1 MKKIM
6 FNDKYGLTDAVLKG
20 SKTQTRRIITTDI
33 YNLIDFKA
41 YFDGEVDC
49 AGEFENGWVD
59 WRWVMPYRLGEEIA
73 IAMSYEDVI
82 ASTDIA
88 VDKWIEMVE
97 QAHGGKDYRL
107 IAGTD
112 NKMFVKAELM
122 PYRIKITDMWMH
134 RLKEISDEDIM
145 QEGIFTIP
153 AETSTHVNGYGYTF
167 DNWCYRG
174 VRCSS
179 DTPIG
184 AYKALF
190 DKVTRRGTFDS
201 NPMVVAYKYELIRV
215 F

>member
-1 MKKIM
+1 
-6 FNDKYGLTDAVLKG
+6 
-20 SKTQTRRIITTDI
+20 
-33 YNLIDFKA
+33 
-41 YFDGEVDC
+41 
-49 AGEFENGWVD
+49 
-59 WRWVMPYRLGEEIA
+59 
-73 IAMSYEDVI
+73 
-82 ASTDIA
+82 
-88 VDKWIEMVE
+88 
-97 QAHGGKDYRL
+97 
-107 IAGTD
+107 
-112 NKMFVKAELM
+112 
-122 PYRIKITDMWMH
+122 MH

-153 AETSTHVNGYGYTF
+153 AETYKHVNGYGYTF
-167 DNWCYRG
+167 DNWCYWG